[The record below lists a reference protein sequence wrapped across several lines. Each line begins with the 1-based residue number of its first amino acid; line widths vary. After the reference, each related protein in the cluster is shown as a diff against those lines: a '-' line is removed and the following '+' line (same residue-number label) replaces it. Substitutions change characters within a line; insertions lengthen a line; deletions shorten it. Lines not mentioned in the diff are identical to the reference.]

1 MSPRMSSRP
10 KQVTVWYRGIPYTLD
25 LVACRRALVNRQ
37 VDGVLDSMESLAN
50 AVDISRSTASR
61 FFSGRPT
68 SLAVSLKI
76 LKALHLTFEEVATP
90 APEDQAS

>member
-1 MSPRMSSRP
+1 MSSRP